1 MNIEELAFENRKTL
15 ANLNAVDLLNIIEF
29 LQDDRRQCLEE
40 LSKTHN
46 RSVEIQ
52 KKNQELK
59 SQLAGT
65 THCFDEEEH
74 NKLKEEIRQLK
85 KHLKVPKTYNLK
97 TLEDYKS
104 YYEDTTRE
112 QILEDTYIEY
122 CAYVNLAHR
131 YSELKKQIENC
142 YCNRTDCSG
151 RIKDSRKYDSLV
163 QTQEAQQKQFIKYL
177 QEEINVQIQ
186 EESIGCEI
194 TNKRYTLEEILQKYK
209 EIVNWSKQN

>member
-1 MNIEELAFENRKTL
+1 MTREEAILYLEHTSSDDFNLEEQQIQNR
-15 ANLNAVDLLNIIEF
+15 LNAIQFLLKE
-29 LQDDRRQCLEE
+29 
-40 LSKTHN
+40 
-46 RSVEIQ
+46 
-52 KKNQELK
+52 NQELK
-59 SQLAGT
+59 KQL
-65 THCFDEEEH
+65 
-74 NKLKEEIRQLK
+74 
-85 KHLKVPKTYNLK
+85 
-97 TLEDYKS
+97 
-104 YYEDTTRE
+104 
-112 QILEDTYIEY
+112 
-122 CAYVNLAHR
+122 
-131 YSELKKQIENC
+131 ENC